1 MKDSLVWNVWEYPMS
16 WAGSE
21 PLVPKAVNIFDHY
34 RFSLDLYNLK
44 KKKLERKEFEKE
56 LLSIIRYSFWA
67 KCEYE
72 LQLFPWPD
80 SERDNGHK
88 IDVYNQIEINW
99 DRFADY
105 VWENQKLIK
114 KVEDYRKTTKKEKKQ

>member
-1 MKDSLVWNVWEYPMS
+1 M
-16 WAGSE
+16 
-21 PLVPKAVNIFDHY
+21 
-34 RFSLDLYNLK
+34 K

-56 LLSIIRYSFWA
+56 LRSIIRYSFWS

-80 SERDNGHK
+80 SERDKGHK